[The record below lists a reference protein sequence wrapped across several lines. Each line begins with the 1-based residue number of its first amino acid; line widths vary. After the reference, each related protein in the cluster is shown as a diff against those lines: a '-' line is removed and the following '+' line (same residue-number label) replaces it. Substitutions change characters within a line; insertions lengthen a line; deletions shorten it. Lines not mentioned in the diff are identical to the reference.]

1 MNTRKRFWLVLTG
14 AILTMVIISCSCSSL
29 IPTPTVAPPSSG
41 GQGPMPGLVGKWLDP
56 DTSGTITTIEAQ
68 GSGYA
73 VVSVINP
80 DRGENELTET
90 SWSNGVLTWT
100 YCITGGNCITSVTTG
115 LRGDLLDTTWTSD
128 NGGSGTTIFER
139 QP

>member
-1 MNTRKRFWLVLTG
+1 MNAHNKIWLAVVAIVLVAATI
-14 AILTMVIISCSCSSL
+14 ACSTSSSSTM
-29 IPTPTVAPPSSG
+29 A
-41 GQGPMPGLVGKWLDP
+41 GKWLDP

-68 GSGYA
+68 GGGFA

-80 DRGENELTET
+80 DRGGNELTQT
-90 SWSNGVLTWT
+90 NWSNGVLTWT
-100 YCITGGNCITSVTTG
+100 YCIPNGNCITSVTTG

-128 NGGSGTTIFER
+128 NGGSGTTTFER

>member
-1 MNTRKRFWLVLTG
+1 MKQHNK
-14 AILTMVIISCSCSSL
+14 ILLALAVFTLIAVTIACS
-29 IPTPTVAPPSSG
+29 TSSG
-41 GQGPMPGLVGKWLDP
+41 TSSMAGKWLDP
-56 DTSGTITTIEAQ
+56 DTTGTITTIEAQ

-80 DRGENELTET
+80 DPTRNENELTQT

-100 YCITGGNCITSVTTG
+100 YCIPGGNCITSKTVSVSSNN
-115 LRGDLLDTTWTSD
+115 LDTTWTSD
-128 NGGSGTTIFER
+128 NGGSGTTTFQR